1 MKGVRDWDSNGI
13 HAPMSVG
20 TKQTPGCIKF
30 IQLDGTRWEQV
41 SSGDFL
47 CGPVFDSGV
56 GG

>member
-1 MKGVRDWDSNGI
+1 MQIGAK
-13 HAPMSVG
+13 
-20 TKQTPGCIKF
+20 KTPGCIKF
-30 IQLDGTRWEQV
+30 IQLDGGTWKQV